1 MSPGK
6 ALQIAGAALSTDLA
20 FTNFA
25 ADSFRRHHRR
35 PADAGSNSV
44 CGRAESRMTMT
55 FYMLDIVRRCGNLSY
70 SGAL

>member
-20 FTNFA
+20 FTNVA

-44 CGRAESRMTMT
+44 CGRAESRMCN
-55 FYMLDIVRRCGNLSY
+55 DILHVGYRTTLWE
-70 SGAL
+70 LEL